1 MKPNPILRRLGLAP
15 DDRLVIIHTDD
26 IGMCHASLAAFSN
39 LADFGLISS
48 GATMVPCPWFPAVA
62 AYCREHPAVDM
73 GVHLTLNS
81 EWAGYRWGPV
91 STRDPASGM
100 LDAEGCLWRSSE
112 EVWAN
117 ADAEA
122 GAAEMAAQIE
132 RALAAGIAVTH
143 IDTHMGTIAHPKFI
157 HRYLQ
162 LAGFHSLPA
171 MIPRWDEARWQAN
184 GYAPETA
191 LEATAAVAALEDAG
205 VPLFDTITGLH
216 LGQPDERLAQA
227 KMVLGGLP
235 PGLTHFII
243 HPSKDTPELR
253 AITPDWRGRVADYET
268 FMSEELAAFIRN
280 SGLHVI
286 GYRNLTI
293 TD

>member
-1 MKPNPILRRLGLAP
+1 MKPNPTLRRLGLAA
-15 DDRLVIIHTDD
+15 DDRAVIIHTDD
-26 IGMCHASLAAFSN
+26 IGMCHASLAAF
-39 LADFGLISS
+39 ADLTEFGLISS

-62 AYCREHPAVDM
+62 AYCREHPTVDM

-81 EWAGYRWGPV
+81 EWATYRWGPV
-91 STRDPASGM
+91 STRDLASGL

-112 EVWAN
+112 EVWAH

-122 GAAEMAAQIE
+122 GATEMAAQIE

-162 LAGFHSLPA
+162 LARRHHLPA
-171 MIPRWDEARWQAN
+171 MIPRWDEAQWQAN

-191 LEATAAVAALEDAG
+191 REAAAVVRILEAGGVA
-205 VPLFDTITGLH
+205 LFDTITGLH
-216 LGQPDERLAQA
+216 LAQPDDRLAQA
-227 KMVLGGLP
+227 KAALGGLP

-286 GYRNLTI
+286 GYRTLIN
-293 TD
+293 

>member
-1 MKPNPILRRLGLAP
+1 LKPNPTLRRLGLAA
-15 DDRLVIIHTDD
+15 DDRAVIIHTDD
-26 IGMCHASLAAFSN
+26 IGMCQASLAAFSD

-62 AYCREHPAVDM
+62 EYCREHSGVDM

-91 STRDPASGM
+91 STRDPASGL

-112 EVWAN
+112 EVWAH

-162 LAGFHSLPA
+162 LARQHHLPP
-171 MIPRWDEARWQAN
+171 MIPRWDEARWQAK

-191 LEATAAVAALEDAG
+191 LQAAAAVAALEAEG
-205 VPLFDTITGLH
+205 AALFDTITGLH
-216 LGQPDERLAQA
+216 LGQPDDRVAQA
-227 KMVLGGLP
+227 KAALGDLP

-280 SGLHVI
+280 SGLHVM
-286 GYRNLTI
+286 GYRALMN
-293 TD
+293 